1 MRPKGKSFA
10 YAVLLLL
17 IVTSLLLTGCARS
30 KEQAPHNSASA
41 PAPAERFVTDEQ
53 SKSAVSAGGD
63 YASSGGDLSVEK
75 AASERKIIY
84 TDDIKLIVNDS
95 KKTVSQIREQVKAA
109 GGYVADEHTWLED
122 DQLRAT
128 LTLRIPLGA
137 FDSFMNDLRG
147 LALRVDDERL
157 SSRDVTDQYVD
168 LQAQLRNLEA
178 TEKELQTLLTDVRKR
193 TQRASD
199 IMEVYRELSKV
210 RGQIDQVK
218 GRMQMLDKLTTF
230 ATVNVTLVPDAL
242 SRPVITA
249 PWRPAVTVH
258 NAVRMLQDLIRGF
271 LNALIYFV
279 LVVVPFLLMVGVPLY
294 LLVLLVRWLGRKR
307 PRRAKPAAAPDEK
320 KMGRK

>member
-17 IVTSLLLTGCARS
+17 IVTPLLLTGCARS
-30 KEQAPHNSASA
+30 KEQAPHNFA
-41 PAPAERFVTDEQ
+41 PAPVPAGERSVPDEQ
-53 SKSAVSAGGD
+53 FKSALSSEGD
-63 YASSGGDLSVEK
+63 HASSGGDLSVER

-95 KKTVSQIREQVKAA
+95 KKTVSRIREQVRAA
-109 GGYVADEHTWLED
+109 GGYVADEHTWLEG

-128 LTLRIPLGA
+128 LTLRVPLGA

-210 RGQIDQVK
+210 RGQIDQAK

-258 NAVRMLQDLIRGF
+258 NAVRMLQDLTRGF

-279 LVVVPFLLMVGVPLY
+279 LVVVPFLLMVGIPLY
-294 LLVLLVRWLGRKR
+294 LLVLLVRWLARKR
-307 PRRAKPAAAPDEK
+307 PRRAKPAAAPDGK
-320 KMGRK
+320 TD